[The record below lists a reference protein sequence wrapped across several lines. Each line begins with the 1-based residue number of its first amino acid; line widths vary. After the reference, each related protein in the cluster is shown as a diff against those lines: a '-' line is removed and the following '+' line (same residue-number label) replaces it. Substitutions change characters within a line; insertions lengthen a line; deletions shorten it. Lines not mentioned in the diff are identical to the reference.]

1 MTNQR
6 LCILCVCKYTYIFLE
21 EAAECES
28 SSCIELRILYIH
40 SEVRFV
46 FSDHIVTQPSPVKD
60 FSSSSSYF
68 IHVLAAHVV
77 SLSETSPLYSASMS
91 SHAEHPLSDSG
102 RATCTSYLSERLPP
116 SRLYHSLIHLSACLI
131 YVCLHARAKE
141 TSWKG
146 TGKTV
151 HTYVFSFLVLFLGS
165 AVEMPKGS
173 KFKQGSFH
181 KVGRLF
187 ASTLHP

>member
-1 MTNQR
+1 MNH
-6 LCILCVCKYTYIFLE
+6 LHALSFVFFTYIQRFG
-21 EAAECES
+21 
-28 SSCIELRILYIH
+28 LYSVI
-40 SEVRFV
+40 
-46 FSDHIVTQPSPVKD
+46 T
-60 FSSSSSYF
+60 
-68 IHVLAAHVV
+68 L
-77 SLSETSPLYSASMS
+77 SLSHLLSRISAQVRHILFMFLL
-91 SHAEHPLSDSG
+91 HMLFPCLKPHH
-102 RATCTSYLSERLPP
+102 CTLPPCHHMLNIPSLTPAVPPVPPYLSERLPP